1 MISKPK
7 EPVVIGVNKDI
18 PEGIFGKVEVPE
30 DSSTQ
35 AQKKRKFIQI
45 GEHRVELTDMV
56 HIDFDLK
63 KKGKSKKRVKT
74 LGKPKRKS
82 VTLDKKKN
90 KTAGRKKR
98 DSVVMPSLAIN
109 YESTM
114 PPQAEGLELENV
126 VSIPEEVLQRVV
138 KKTEKR
144 TKRLSKMMLNSVT
157 PSMLS
162 YDAASNYV
170 QAVLSDGLKIDVE
183 VDRGVL
189 EVVKEMSRLDVI
201 FFYMKRMKL
210 PKSLKEKFM
219 HTFIEEMAKSSLEG
233 MKKAD
238 KSESFSSQLREME
251 AVIMKR
257 SERQTR
263 DNKVRKSA
271 TPEREG
277 AGAQRSRRDN
287 VGNGA
292 PLMGGF

>member
-7 EPVVIGVNKDI
+7 EPTIIGVNSDI
-18 PEGIFGKVEVPE
+18 PEGIFGQMEVPE
-30 DSSTQ
+30 DRSTE
-35 AQKKRKFIQI
+35 AQKKRKFVQI
-45 GEHRVELTDMV
+45 GEHRVELTEMV
-56 HIDFDLK
+56 HLDLNLKGKSKAKKQK
-63 KKGKSKKRVKT
+63 KKGKPLRQKI
-74 LGKPKRKS
+74 
-82 VTLDKKKN
+82 TLDKKKT
-90 KTAGRKKR
+90 KKKR
-98 DSVVMPSLAIN
+98 DSVVMPSLEIN
-109 YESTM
+109 YGASM
-114 PPQAEGLELENV
+114 PEQAKGLELENV
-126 VSIPEEVLQRVV
+126 VSIPEEVLQKVV
-138 KKTEKR
+138 RTTEKR
-144 TKRLSKMMLNSVT
+144 TKELSRMMLDSVT

-201 FFYMKRMKL
+201 FFYMKRLKL

-233 MKKAD
+233 MKKSD

-257 SERQTR
+257 SERQAQQGKTR
-263 DNKVRKSA
+263 QSNLSDR
-271 TPEREG
+271 PE
-277 AGAQRSRRDN
+277 
-287 VGNGA
+287 GNGARRTRKDAAPTNNA